1 MAAEGEETNASRLAA
16 QARKAAKDAFVEYEF
31 EESFNDLVEQGKFSS
46 EVAAAFEFVQTKLD
60 GFLVLMGFAFTWSHS
75 IFSTLR
81 KDAKG
86 IACPLRAAADV
97 KGVNAPMVIG
107 GSLGF
112 LKLNNWSC
120 VAVNIKR
127 IKLAV
132 LSWSRKPIELNR
144 PTLRAQPC
152 QTHQLFLLNLGVV
165 GTIEVNSD
173 PGLWLSTDFKDLQ
186 RSSSDSESL
195 T

>member
-46 EVAAAFEFVQTKLD
+46 EVAAAFEFVQTELD
-60 GFLVLMGFAFTWSHS
+60 GFLVLMGFAFTWPHS

-127 IKLAV
+127 IKLAE
-132 LSWSRKPIELNR
+132 LSWSRK
-144 PTLRAQPC
+144 
-152 QTHQLFLLNLGVV
+152 LL
-165 GTIEVNSD
+165 S
-173 PGLWLSTDFKDLQ
+173 
-186 RSSSDSESL
+186 
-195 T
+195 